1 MVTTRSQNKQQ
12 HCVARNHKK
21 TIKKLSTRSTF
32 SQSIGERTK
41 RNHSKTI
48 KKRRQPL
55 KSTIVTGKC
64 DFSAAFMA
72 TVAAKREFSSAFDV
86 AMKDPGTQGLKTFKG
101 VLDDIFAAAQG
112 GNLASRYGLDGDSLA
127 W

>member
-1 MVTTRSQNKQQ
+1 MAQ
-12 HCVARNHKK
+12 KK
-21 TIKKLSTRSTF
+21 RSTRSTF

-41 RNHSKTI
+41 RNRRGTS

-55 KSTIVTGKC
+55 KSTIV
-64 DFSAAFMA
+64 
-72 TVAAKREFSSAFDV
+72 AAKREFSVAFDV